1 MIPFAEVG
9 MARARPVTSLD
20 QVQDAGAVR
29 RTWQFERIGW
39 GVIVLAIAGGL
50 AGAFGGGPLSSASV
64 LSADGRVGVH
74 LERVIRY
81 NAPSSLEVRL
91 APDGVGDTI
100 TIVSLDTA
108 YLRAVDVI
116 RVAPEPVHVRASPDR
131 VEYHMLRP
139 DPAREITITFAIQA
153 GTRGRHRV
161 RLGTTN
167 GSVEFHQL
175 VLP

>member
-1 MIPFAEVG
+1 
-9 MARARPVTSLD
+9 MARTRSVTSLD
-20 QVQDAGAVR
+20 LDQEQQQDTDAVR

-74 LERVIRY
+74 LDRVIRY
-81 NAPSSLEVRL
+81 NAPSTLVVRL

-116 RVAPEPVHVRASPDR
+116 RVAPEPIRVRASPDR

-139 DPAREITITFAIQA
+139 DPAREMTITFAIQA

-161 RLGTTN
+161 RLGTTR
-167 GSVEFHQL
+167 GSVEFDQL

>member
-1 MIPFAEVG
+1 

-20 QVQDAGAVR
+20 LDQDAGAIR
-29 RTWQFERIGW
+29 RAWRFERIGW

-50 AGAFGGGPLSSASV
+50 AGAFGDGPLSSASV
-64 LSADGRVGVH
+64 VSADGRVGVH
-74 LERVIRY
+74 LERVVRY
-81 NAPSSLEVRL
+81 NAPSTLEVRL

-100 TIVSLDTA
+100 VTVSLDTA

-116 RVAPEPVHVRASPDR
+116 RVTPEPVRVRASPDQ

-139 DPAREITITFAIQA
+139 DPARSMTITFAIQA
-153 GTRGRHRV
+153 GTPGRHRV
-161 RLGTTN
+161 RLGTTS
-167 GSVEFHQL
+167 GSVEFDQL

>member
-1 MIPFAEVG
+1 
-9 MARARPVTSLD
+9 MARTRSATSLD
-20 QVQDAGAVR
+20 LDQEHAQDADAVR

-50 AGAFGGGPLSSASV
+50 VGAFGGGPLSSTSV
-64 LSADGRVGVH
+64 LSADGRVGVS
-74 LERVIRY
+74 LDRVIRY
-81 NAPSSLEVRL
+81 NAPSTLVVRL

-116 RVAPEPVHVRASPDR
+116 RVAPEPVRVRASPDR

-139 DPAREITITFAIQA
+139 DPAREMTVTFAIQA
-153 GTRGRHRV
+153 GTPGRHRV
-161 RLGTTN
+161 RLGTPR
-167 GSVEFHQL
+167 GSVEFDQL